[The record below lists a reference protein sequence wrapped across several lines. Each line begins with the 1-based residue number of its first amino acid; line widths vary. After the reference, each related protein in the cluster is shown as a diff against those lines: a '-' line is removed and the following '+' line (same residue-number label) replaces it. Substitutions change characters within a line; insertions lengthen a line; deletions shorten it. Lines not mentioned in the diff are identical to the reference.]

1 MFIHRLTP
9 VLFGIMLSGGLIS
22 SAAAAQP
29 TVVSNHNA
37 QVQHLTCVQDTQGL
51 MCKVDASSNTK
62 SIEQVSV
69 DKSDISAPELIT
81 TAQLGQISDLLL
93 GIMYFGLPSALVFA
107 VLLHDKRAAQRT
119 QLIAQ
124 LERTWQNPQS

>member
-1 MFIHRLTP
+1 MIIQRLTP
-9 VLFGIMLSGGLIS
+9 VLFGIMLSGGLIGA
-22 SAAAAQP
+22 AAAAQP
-29 TVVSNHNA
+29 TFAPNQNS

-51 MCKVDASSNTK
+51 MCNVDASSNTK
-62 SIEQVSV
+62 SIEQASVSQ
-69 DKSDISAPELIT
+69 SDISAPALIT
-81 TAQLGQISDLLL
+81 TEQLAQGSDFLL